1 LPLYRFLYVPHP
13 HTTEVISEVLHD
25 VLLDWRI
32 EKKVSMITL
41 DNCSTNDNV
50 MKEMQD
56 KMSLPSLMLRGR
68 LMHMR
73 CAAHIINLIVKNGI
87 GSKDALGLKVVEEG
101 MCRIR
106 ETVAF
111 WSATPKRH
119 ERFERA
125 MYKKAL
131 SMIRK

>member
-1 LPLYRFLYVPHP
+1 LPLYRYIYVPHP
-13 HTTEVISEVLHD
+13 HTAEVISEVLHD
-25 VLLDWRI
+25 VLLDWCI
-32 EKKVSMITL
+32 KKKVSTITP

-68 LMHMR
+68 LMHMC
-73 CAAHIINLIVKNGI
+73 CAAHIINLIVKDGI
-87 GSKDALGLKVVEEG
+87 GAKDALGLKVVEEG
-101 MCRIR
+101 IGRIR

-119 ERFERA
+119 E
-125 MYKKAL
+125 
-131 SMIRK
+131 